1 MAAEKLFDYNSSFGV
16 LRTNPKLTGN
26 LKLTLDS
33 TGGIWF
39 NSMDVSPELSS
50 QKYKKFRITG
60 QNPYAK
66 DVFTFF
72 DEGQTPNDVI
82 FQVGEFT
89 NGSTQTAQSFNLQYD
104 FFYGSGAS
112 TLIDRNYD
120 ENFKYFQPLWIRD
133 VLPEFFVIFK
143 VPQPLSYPYPTN
155 VTTVVNGTQYKV
167 IQNPG
172 STEPFIV
179 KYWNARTS
187 SFVNYVNGEFF
198 YGNSI
203 YNTYTVVQGSGVV
216 TEMNE
221 LKYYDEVND
230 VETYFN
236 TKILPYAQVIKTF
249 DLRSNTTIGGYI
261 RSLAN
266 NPGFN
271 QNPITFT
278 PESNGFTY
286 FNGVSVKEGVLTQKG
301 ELLNSYL
308 TSAESSSQIDFEEYM
323 TNGFSRNGIICPNIL
338 NMEFLFNDPDS
349 DLYSINRYIGFYVSR
364 NDLGEFKL
372 NGQYFWDNKNDADN
386 LNLPKPTRNDL
397 GYYYNSNRAFQ
408 SSTGGVRLY
417 YQGASGWMPGS
428 TDVNVYD
435 PQKLYYITD
444 KLENFYSLSRYE
456 NYVKPAFNTTDGTWE
471 DNTPDY
477 LKFGP
482 YRPNI
487 KDVNKAYSVLDNG
500 NYGYVNIITNGDHGY
515 EDGSIVTITGSS
527 NQINGPWRIYIPAG
541 STGNSF
547 QIPTV
552 LQAGTGIVTGS
563 TGYIPGSTVNY
574 VNTSV
579 YPSQGASGSLVQGT
593 TGSTQY
599 KTGSLVIGDTKVD
612 LLDFTG
618 PDEKI
623 GSYVGD
629 ITGERGRAYTNVTF
643 VKTLDLAKPVTFKIF
658 WPNGSR
664 GGLNSKY
671 DLVISGDYAGTL
683 SGWKA
688 GSYYSTGDEFYFN
701 WSQGTTLQIAQAFNG
716 AVSDISTVVWDTAS
730 SQNLVT
736 GSDSIIRIKNPGS
749 KQNSQYSI
757 SVFSDYSD
765 FEIRYRETWDN
776 KSSYLAGE
784 IVVYNNN
791 YYEASNAV
799 PLNPYATNLPP
810 TESDDWIPYYP
821 FSYPGYV
828 NIGGVDAS
836 QISYVQTFVGG
847 TDTIKNRVVFSQN
860 ESGNVIPG
868 NWIQVES
875 GKGITGGMSM
885 IASVTKFVDKPIY
898 DNDPLSTTGTVTGF
912 KGYQEYLVATL
923 SDNNAI
929 INLGSNS
936 SFNVYSMSN
945 LYSGVFTFFDT
956 KTLDFDFWSSTYGI
970 TPTPE
975 YHRYFQLV
983 PDQEGQLK
991 DGVKYYVRSGQ
1002 IQIESGTINQRI
1014 INQGEVFICLSVSSF
1029 KDLLLNGSPAVVV
1042 PAVFTRMGY
1051 VTAANWAPAPA
1062 YNYGTRI
1069 PAEQDLNSFNGFYGI
1084 QSLAPEEII
1093 DPNIKS
1099 TLFEYGK
1106 LNTEYEYLEENYTVT
1121 KANKSR
1127 IVPYINKWAYN
1138 GGTDCRGNEY
1148 RLNVSPAFTPT
1159 NFSPGFQQ
1167 DKPNPQYFTHE
1178 WMLLEG
1184 VPRQFPISSI
1194 SDQNSYLPYKID
1206 LDRVRNASP
1215 SESMYFESYF
1225 TVDPLSYPAPYALR
1239 SNQVKEFFTPFKY
1252 NPGTGFYDTI
1262 FRGIKISLK
1271 RRSTLP
1277 NPQNDLEKYV
1287 PNYRGFQDYKFAAIL
1302 RVVPEDSTTIQAP
1315 VRYEIIENIAQKS
1328 ILFVTYA
1335 VVKDY
1340 RALPLE
1346 YTGSTGGDPYLDYL
1360 LMYSLSSKKK
1370 TTDLGKAA
1378 IPPTGV
1384 TGASGPTGSPLY
1396 QIDDI
1401 KLSAAL
1407 DLSFNSNSSCTPYAN
1422 GQVYIIPNLDYD
1434 TDLREEIHLV
1444 YPAGSTGSLSA
1455 TGASG
1460 SFTAIAGSS
1469 STSYYPWPIGRSQ
1482 TTVDFGPTNPTNY
1495 YFEIPFAPSNPV
1507 IDIPL
1512 ASRGA
1517 YANKPVT
1524 QLGGGENY
1532 LDFIMKRLSLSY
1544 IADKVNTNSPYI
1556 EYITYDY
1563 STETGVTIST
1573 PDYFELDFLQ
1583 PSAIF
1588 KPTGLYPIKSYAGP
1602 QTLGQ
1607 NQPTGYE
1614 IINNGSNSASDML
1627 RYMGGYEP
1635 LFDKVIM
1642 FKNDKTDTI
1651 AGATGFDL
1659 SYRNCTFAP
1668 EKTGFGVISNL
1679 SYTKVSLGKNI
1690 LNISNNAAG
1699 RGVTTATADATVA
1712 AQAAVYPLVGQ
1723 TPIAIKDFSIF
1734 QSTWDPG
1741 YYNLYTASTQQT
1753 PVAGTRSMTELK
1765 TFMGSK
1771 MMQTPGQISNYT
1783 FITLEISRTNG
1794 IVDPQIINA
1803 QAQSATSAIQSMTA
1817 ANSNTG
1823 IGQLGPAFSGVDL
1836 SKIDESIYPDIEV
1849 FWQVES
1855 ISNKVYGVIR
1865 LDRILRRYLLN
1876 SGIDKVFVENMIT
1889 EYGVGNPN
1897 DIQDDVRSYV
1907 EQNVVPIYEGKQL
1920 SFLVLKTGNPASVPL
1935 PVGVTPSTAEVAV
1948 RGDLINSDKIKY
1960 GYVPD
1965 PNFTLSQ
1972 RTALTYSF
1980 EYSLDPNQNY
1990 SLTFNFVTG
1999 KI

>member
-16 LRTNPKLTGN
+16 LRTNPRLTGN
-26 LKLTLDS
+26 LKVTLDS
-33 TGGIWF
+33 TGGVWF
-39 NSMDVSPELSS
+39 NSMDVSPELSD

-60 QNPYAK
+60 QNTYAK

-72 DEGQTPNDVI
+72 DEGKTPNNVV
-82 FQVGEFT
+82 FQVGTFT
-89 NGSTQTAQSFNLQYD
+89 NGATQTAESFNLQYD

-112 TLIDRNYD
+112 TLIDRNYN
-120 ENFKYFQPLWIRD
+120 ENFKYFQPLWIKD
-133 VLPEFFVIFK
+133 ALPEFFVIFK

-155 VTTVVNGTQYKV
+155 VTTLVKGTQYKV
-167 IQNPG
+167 IQDSG
-172 STEPFIV
+172 STEPFII
-179 KYWNARTS
+179 KYWNAETS
-187 SFVNYVNGEFF
+187 SFSNYVDGDFF

-203 YNTYTVVQGSGVV
+203 YSTYTVVQGSGVV
-216 TEMNE
+216 TEMSE

-236 TKILPYAQVIKTF
+236 TKILPYAQAIATF
-249 DLRSNTTIGGYI
+249 DLRSNTTIGSYI
-261 RSLAN
+261 RSLVN
-266 NPGFN
+266 NPGFS
-271 QNPITFT
+271 QNPITFN
-278 PESNGFTY
+278 PQENAFTY
-286 FNGVSVKEGVLTQKG
+286 FNGVSIKDGVLTQKG

-308 TSAESSSQIDFEEYM
+308 TSADSSSQIDFEEYI
-323 TNGFSRNGIICPNIL
+323 TDGFSRNGIICPNLL

-372 NGQYFWDNKNDADN
+372 NGQYFWENRNDADN

-428 TDVNVYD
+428 EDVNILD

-444 KLENFYSLSRYE
+444 KLDNFYSLSRYE
-456 NYVKPAFNTTDGTWE
+456 NYVKPAFNTEDGTWT

-482 YRPNI
+482 YKPSI
-487 KDVNKAYSVLDNG
+487 KKVNKAYSVFDG
-500 NYGYVNIITNGDHGY
+500 TQYGYVNIVTNGDHGY
-515 EDGSIVTITGSS
+515 EDGSLVTITGSS
-527 NQINGPWRIYIPAG
+527 DQINGPWRITIPSGA
-541 STGNSF
+541 TGNSF

-552 LQAGTGIVTGS
+552 LQSGTGIVTGS
-563 TGYIPGSTVNY
+563 TGYISGSTVNY
-574 VNTSV
+574 VNPST

-593 TGSTQY
+593 TGSTEY
-599 KTGSLVIGDTKVD
+599 KTGSLVIGDGKVD

-623 GSYVGD
+623 GSYIGQ
-629 ITGERGRAYTNVTF
+629 ITGQKGRAYTNVTF
-643 VKTLDLAKPVTFKIF
+643 VKTLDLAKPVVFKIF

-664 GGLNSKY
+664 GDLNSKY

-683 SGWKA
+683 SGWTA

-701 WSQGTTLQIAQAFNG
+701 WSQGTTLQIAQAFSG

-749 KQNSQYSI
+749 KQNLQYSI
-757 SVFSDYSD
+757 SVFSDYND
-765 FEIRYRETWDN
+765 FELRYRGTWNN
-776 KSSYLAGE
+776 KSAYASGE
-784 IVVYNNN
+784 IVVYSNN
-791 YYEASNAV
+791 YYEA
-799 PLNPYATNLPP
+799 LNSISLNSYGTNLPP
-810 TESDDWIPYYP
+810 GESDDWTPYYP

-836 QISYVQTFVGG
+836 QISYVQNFVGG
-847 TDTIKNRVVFSQN
+847 TDTTKNRVVFSQN

-868 NWIQVES
+868 NWIQVEA

-885 IASVTKFVDKPIY
+885 ISTVTKFVDSPIY

-923 SDNNAI
+923 NDSNAI

-936 SFNVYSMSN
+936 SFNVYSMAN
-945 LYSGVFTFFDT
+945 LYSGVFTFFDV
-956 KTLDFDFWSSTYGI
+956 KTIDFDFWSSTYGI

-983 PDQEGQLK
+983 PNQSGQLK
-991 DGVKYYVRSGQ
+991 PGIKYYVRSGQ
-1002 IQIESGTINQRI
+1002 IQIESGTINQRT
-1014 INQGEVFICLSVSSF
+1014 INQGEVFISLSSTLF
-1029 KDLLLNGSPAVVV
+1029 KDLLLNGKSAIVV

-1051 VTAANWAPAPA
+1051 VTAANWSSPI
-1062 YNYGTRI
+1062 YNYGTLI

-1084 QSLAPEEII
+1084 QSLAPEQII

-1106 LNTEYEYLEENYTVT
+1106 LETEYEYLEENYTVT
-1121 KANKSR
+1121 RSNKSR

-1138 GGTDCRGNEY
+1138 GGTDSRGNAY

-1184 VPRQFPISSI
+1184 VPRQFPPSSI
-1194 SDQNSYLPYKID
+1194 IDQNSYLPYKID
-1206 LDRVRNASP
+1206 LDRIRNASP
-1215 SESMYFESYF
+1215 TESTYFESYF
-1225 TVDPLSYPAPYALR
+1225 TVDPLSYPSPYAIR
-1239 SNQVKEFFTPFKY
+1239 ENVVKEFFTPFKY

-1262 FRGIKISLK
+1262 FRGVKISLK

-1302 RVVPEDSTTIQAP
+1302 RVVPEDSTTVQAP
-1315 VRYEIIENIAQKS
+1315 VRYEIIENISQKC

-1370 TTDLGKAA
+1370 TTELGKAA

-1401 KLSAAL
+1401 KLSASL
-1407 DLSFNSNSSCTPYAN
+1407 DLSFNSESSCSPYSN
-1422 GQVYIIPNLDYD
+1422 GQVYIIPNSDYD
-1434 TDLREEIHLV
+1434 TDLREEINLF
-1444 YPAGSTGSLSA
+1444 YPVGSTGSLSA

-1460 SFTAIAGSS
+1460 SFSAIAGAS
-1469 STSYYPWPIGRSQ
+1469 STSYYPWPTGRAQ
-1482 TTVDFGPTNPTNY
+1482 YLVNFAPTNPINY

-1507 IDIPL
+1507 TSIPL

-1517 YANKPVT
+1517 YENKPVT

-1532 LDFIMKRLSLSY
+1532 FNFIMKRLSLSY

-1556 EYITYDY
+1556 KYITYDY
-1563 STETGVTIST
+1563 STETGATIST
-1573 PDYFELDFLQ
+1573 SNYFELDFLQ
-1583 PSAIF
+1583 PSAIY
-1588 KPTGLYPIKSYAGP
+1588 KPTGLYPVKSYGGP

-1614 IINNGSNSASDML
+1614 IVNGGTNYASDIL

-1651 AGATGFDL
+1651 TGATGFDL

-1668 EKTGFGVISNL
+1668 EKIGFGVIPNL

-1690 LNISNNAAG
+1690 LNISNNAVPTVGSRFDVATSPG
-1699 RGVTTATADATVA
+1699 TTVSS
-1712 AQAAVYPLVGQ
+1712 QAAVYPLVGQ

-1783 FITLEISRTNG
+1783 FITLQISRERG
-1794 IVDPQIINA
+1794 VVDPQVINTAA
-1803 QAQSATSAIQSMTA
+1803 QASTSAIQSLTSS
-1817 ANSNTG
+1817 NSGTG

-1836 SKIDESIYPDIEV
+1836 SKLDETIYPDIEV
-1849 FWQVES
+1849 FWQLEGVT
-1855 ISNKVYGVIR
+1855 NKVYGVIR

-1876 SGIDKVFVENMIT
+1876 SGISKVFVDNIIT

-1897 DIQDDVRSYV
+1897 NIQDDIRSYV
-1907 EQNVVPIYEGKQL
+1907 DQNIVPIFEGKNIDML
-1920 SFLVLKTGNPASVPL
+1920 ILKTGAPSVL
-1935 PVGVTPSTAEVAV
+1935 TNKIV
-1948 RGDLINSDKIKY
+1948 RGDLINLDKIKY
-1960 GYVPD
+1960 GYIPE
-1965 PNFTLSQ
+1965 PNFTLTQ

-1980 EYSLDPNQNY
+1980 EYYLDPNQNY
-1990 SLTFNFVTG
+1990 SMTFNFVTG